1 MKLLSTSG
9 LLFAVASASDM
20 NGNSGAYVMIDWA
33 AVFVEAH
40 LLEGSTSTGAFMN
53 TSGNTNTI
61 GLNP

>member
-1 MKLLSTSG
+1 
-9 LLFAVASASDM
+9 
-20 NGNSGAYVMIDWA
+20 MIDWA

-53 TSGNTNTI
+53 TDTNKNTI